1 MFLCQGPNSRQTQV
15 RAKKILPANSND
27 TKTVRL
33 PAAFATAFELDIK
46 PMSILSD
53 DMTRLNKTRICGFG
67 VGVEIYLE
75 T

>member
-1 MFLCQGPNSRQTQV
+1 M
-15 RAKKILPANSND
+15 
-27 TKTVRL
+27 RL

-53 DMTRLNKTRICGFG
+53 DMTRLNKTKICGFG